1 MSEDNYNDFEK
12 NDDEINDDEK
22 NDKEKVISELIDFGF
37 SIIICEKASFYCENN
52 LKHCLEW
59 IYYHQDDDDFND
71 ELDTSNP
78 DESKYYKNLN
88 RKPASN
94 INYNNELNNSYKNDK
109 NNYDNNNLEN
119 NSKLN
124 NSSNLNNNLENNSK
138 LNNSSN
144 LNNNNFGNN
153 SNIINNDP
161 SSKIQSN
168 GSNEYTIFNN
178 SKKIID
184 LKDENSIRNS
194 MAEVYLK
201 KLKNS
206 NESPENN
213 NIEEEE
219 SNKKKNESVDEL
231 ISEVYKESNIQN
243 DEDEK
248 SSVKII
254 YTKDE
259 NISSYIK
266 TLKKLYENK
275 SLYGDALLTCFE
287 TLKIMLENIIKEPD
301 NKKYLVINLDNN
313 SFNERVGQYPT
324 AIKILEEIG
333 FTKKENNK
341 LNLDVVEHELIQ
353 NTINQLDFEIEK
365 LK

>member
-124 NSSNLNNNLENNSK
+124 NSSNLNNNLENK
-138 LNNSSN
+138 
-144 LNNNNFGNN
+144 
-153 SNIINNDP
+153 
-161 SSKIQSN
+161 
-168 GSNEYTIFNN
+168 
-178 SKKIID
+178 
-184 LKDENSIRNS
+184 
-194 MAEVYLK
+194 
-201 KLKNS
+201 
-206 NESPENN
+206 
-213 NIEEEE
+213 
-219 SNKKKNESVDEL
+219 
-231 ISEVYKESNIQN
+231 
-243 DEDEK
+243 
-248 SSVKII
+248 
-254 YTKDE
+254 
-259 NISSYIK
+259 
-266 TLKKLYENK
+266 
-275 SLYGDALLTCFE
+275 
-287 TLKIMLENIIKEPD
+287 
-301 NKKYLVINLDNN
+301 
-313 SFNERVGQYPT
+313 
-324 AIKILEEIG
+324 
-333 FTKKENNK
+333 
-341 LNLDVVEHELIQ
+341 
-353 NTINQLDFEIEK
+353 
-365 LK
+365 

>member
-1 MSEDNYNDFEK
+1 M
-12 NDDEINDDEK
+12 
-22 NDKEKVISELIDFGF
+22 G
-37 SIIICEKASFYCENN
+37 
-52 LKHCLEW
+52 
-59 IYYHQDDDDFND
+59 
-71 ELDTSNP
+71 
-78 DESKYYKNLN
+78 
-88 RKPASN
+88 
-94 INYNNELNNSYKNDK
+94 
-109 NNYDNNNLEN
+109 N

-161 SSKIQSN
+161 SSKNQSN

-301 NKKYLVINLDNN
+301 NKKYHVINLDNN